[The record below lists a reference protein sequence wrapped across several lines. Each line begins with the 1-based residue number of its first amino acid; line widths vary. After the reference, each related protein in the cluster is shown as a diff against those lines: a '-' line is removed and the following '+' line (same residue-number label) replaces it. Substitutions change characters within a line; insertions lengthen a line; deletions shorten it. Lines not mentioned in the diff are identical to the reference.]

1 MTELVTTARALV
13 ADGKGIL
20 AADESTGTMDKRL
33 TAVGVAATAESRR
46 QFREIVGT
54 TPGLDESISGVILFD
69 ETFRQTTSGGTPIP
83 RAAEDAGMLPGI
95 KVDTGAKPLA
105 MTTDET
111 VTEGLD
117 GLRERLDE
125 YVELGAR
132 FAKWRAVIRIGEQR
146 PTTRCLRANAHAL
159 ARYAA
164 LCQEAGVVPIVE
176 PEVLMD
182 GDHSLERSEQ
192 VTGDTLDHVFAEL
205 AGQGVLLEGMVLK
218 PNMVLPGT
226 DHPDQRDVAE
236 VVAATLRCLRRNVPA
251 AVPGIAFLSG
261 GQGDEAA
268 TVHLDALNRADTQ
281 PWRLTFSYGRA
292 LLSPAL
298 SAWAGREDE
307 APAAQRI
314 LAHRARCNGAAAMGR
329 YSPELEDRLEVT
341 VGA

>member
-13 ADGKGIL
+13 AEGKGIL

-46 QFREIVGT
+46 QFREIVVT
-54 TPGLDESISGVILFD
+54 TPGLGESISGVILFD
-69 ETFRQTTSGGTPIP
+69 ETFRQKTSDGTPIP
-83 RAAEDAGMLPGI
+83 RTAEDAGMLPGI

-117 GLRERLDE
+117 GLRERLAE

-192 VTGDTLDHVFAEL
+192 ATGDALDHVFAEL
-205 AGQGVLLEGMVLK
+205 AGQGVLLEGIVLK

-226 DHPDQRDVAE
+226 DHPDQRDVAA
-236 VVAATLRCLRRNVPA
+236 VVTATLRCLRRHVPA

-268 TVHLDALNRADTQ
+268 TVHLDALNRADPQ

-341 VGA
+341 ASA